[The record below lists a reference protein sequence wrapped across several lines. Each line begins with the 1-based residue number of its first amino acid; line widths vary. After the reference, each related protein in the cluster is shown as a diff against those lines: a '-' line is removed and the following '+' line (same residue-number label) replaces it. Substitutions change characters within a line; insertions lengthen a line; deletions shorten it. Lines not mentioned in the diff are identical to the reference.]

1 MPRRRRRR
9 RRRVRRRRRSR
20 TPRGRRRSCAT
31 IGSDSE
37 SRSPCSR
44 NSRACA
50 FDSRARSPR
59 RCNAPGRPSRRNSP
73 RRWAR
78 RRCYW
83 RTTEAP
89 PPKAIARAKRS
100 APAGTARGTGMGGG
114 RPGDWQCPR
123 GCGTVFANKSNC
135 FRCGAPKGGG
145 GGGGGGGGR
154 RGFGGGGRAAE
165 APGADGERSAAEV
178 RPHRACSRAEGAD
191 AEGDVAEVAAEVA
204 AGGDELEGILQGG
217 FRDTRRG
224 VLAAGGPRATRVGGG
239 ERYEIFAALPYSLPS
254 NVHRGTAV
262 YVIVRST
269 DRSSPTLFVSLFHFP
284 VMVCTDHPC
293 RFRNDFLAAII
304 AAVGVGSKNTGRTSC
319 GYA

>member
-20 TPRGRRRSCAT
+20 TPRGRRRLCAT

-37 SRSPCSR
+37 SRLPCSR

-83 RTTEAP
+83 RTTEALP
-89 PPKAIARAKRS
+89 PRAIARAKRS
-100 APAGTARGTGMGGG
+100 APAGTARGRGWEAGVPGIG
-114 RPGDWQCPR
+114 SVPGDAGRSSPTSRTVSGAVRPR
-123 GCGTVFANKSNC
+123 EEAAAEAAAGVVGGL
-135 FRCGAPKGGG
+135 GAGAE
-145 GGGGGGGGR
+145 
-154 RGFGGGGRAAE
+154 AAE

-191 AEGDVAEVAAEVA
+191 AEGDAAEDAAEVA

-217 FRDTRRG
+217 FRDT
-224 VLAAGGPRATRVGGG
+224 
-239 ERYEIFAALPYSLPS
+239 
-254 NVHRGTAV
+254 
-262 YVIVRST
+262 
-269 DRSSPTLFVSLFHFP
+269 
-284 VMVCTDHPC
+284 
-293 RFRNDFLAAII
+293 
-304 AAVGVGSKNTGRTSC
+304 
-319 GYA
+319 

>member
-1 MPRRRRRR
+1 M
-9 RRRVRRRRRSR
+9 RRRRRSR

-31 IGSDSE
+31 IGSGSE

-59 RCNAPGRPSRRNSP
+59 RCNAPGATLAPELAAALGAAAMLLAHDGGAAAEGDR
-73 RRWAR
+73 AG
-78 RRCYW
+78 
-83 RTTEAP
+83 EALG
-89 PPKAIARAKRS
+89 
-100 APAGTARGTGMGGG
+100 AGGYGQGTGMGGG

-154 RGFGGGGRAAE
+154 RGFGGGGRGGGG
-165 APGADGERSAAEV
+165 PGGGRGAFGGRG
-178 RPHRACSRAEGAD
+178 PPPPRACSRAEGAD
-191 AEGDVAEVAAEVA
+191 AEGDAAEVAAEVA

-217 FRDTRRG
+217 FKGYPKG
-224 VLAAGGPRATRVGGG
+224 VLAAGGPQATRVGGG

-304 AAVGVGSKNTGRTSC
+304 AAVGVASKNTGRTSC